1 MKSFRPLWLLCFFL
15 ATIISCT
22 KQDSIISNDPPDN
35 NSALNETL
43 MLQLVNEQR
52 QQGCNCGSVY
62 YPPVPPLTWNNLL
75 EDAALAHATDM
86 YENNYFSHTGR
97 DGSNAGDRI
106 NRTGYFWRAY
116 GENIAKGYKTEQ
128 AVMDAWILS
137 EGHCKNI
144 MSPNFR
150 ELGAAKVNNYWV
162 QEFGSR

>member
-1 MKSFRPLWLLCFFL
+1 MKTFRHSWLLFILWIF
-15 ATIISCT
+15 ISCT
-22 KQDSIISNDPPDN
+22 KQDVVSNDPPDN
-35 NSALNETL
+35 SAALNETL

-62 YPPVPPLTWNNLL
+62 YPPVPPLTWNNQL
-75 EDAALAHATDM
+75 EEAAQAHASDM
-86 YENNYFSHTGR
+86 YENNYFSHTGN

-106 NRTGYFWRAY
+106 NRIGYFWRAY

-128 AVMDAWILS
+128 TVMNAWILS
-137 EGHCKNI
+137 EDHCKNI
-144 MSPNFR
+144 MSSAFR